1 MNSELRALTEPGV
14 QSGANEAFKPASLP
28 MSILYSFHLKFALN
42 YCNMT
47 INHVFVWSSAAKFTA
62 LRSFY
67 RTVLQPI
74 GYSEMICANHEAL
87 IGFGSDY
94 PYFWLQKLPEGKENL
109 PTHIAFDAP
118 SKDTPRSVLIYGETA
133 KHSGSDPASVDRFY
147 QIAL

>member
-1 MNSELRALTEPGV
+1 
-14 QSGANEAFKPASLP
+14 
-28 MSILYSFHLKFALN
+28 
-42 YCNMT
+42 MT

-62 LRSFY
+62 LQSFY

-74 GYSEMICANHEAL
+74 GYSEMICANNEAL

-94 PYFWLQKLPEGKENL
+94 PYFWLQKLPKGKENL

-118 SKDTPRSVLIYGETA
+118 SKDTPRSVLICGETA
-133 KHSGSDPASVDRFY
+133 KHSGLDPESVDRFY